1 MRSIVFAIALL
12 MCWGVSCIAQDLSPV
27 NGVYLSKRD
36 DTQFLT
42 LRQDSTF
49 VLKQRK
55 SPPDK
60 NDPFVEYTG
69 KYQLDGE
76 NIKLILDDG
85 GTAQGKVQTMVAL
98 VLRLSVVE
106 IVVYGLRQV
115 SFREKMKD
123 YLRLFAG
130 YRFKVEGGKRR
141 CIDDLLE
148 VFR

>member
-85 GTAQGKVQTMVAL
+85 GTAQGTVKGNIFTDGQGDIWVKKGTEQEN
-98 VLRLSVVE
+98 VVRPK
-106 IVVYGLRQV
+106 YKPWWR
-115 SFREKMKD
+115 
-123 YLRLFAG
+123 
-130 YRFKVEGGKRR
+130 
-141 CIDDLLE
+141 
-148 VFR
+148 